1 MESLRLPPRLVL
13 NVCSETGDCMAA
25 DTRAAH
31 ENAF

>member
-1 MESLRLPPRLVL
+1 MECLRLPPLLVL
-13 NVCSETGDCMAA
+13 NAYSETGDCMAA